1 MPMAAA
7 SPEAF
12 CMFYT
17 EKQSNDLMPAK
28 LQWVPFAI
36 SGNKLLIKREIL
48 KGICQYRA
56 HKLFCNVLK
65 HSLTF
70 AAGFSYFPLPSLMQ
84 KNKGVVSGQEV
95 VALLQE
101 GSVVWHGH
109 AILLPSAGAGAAAVS
124 RGRAEGVCLRK
135 ALLHTYGGMGQFLSC
150 CSNFG
155 VPFSRYPSSYTTLPW
170 VPASP
175 EACLS
180 FEASPFQFNYN
191 TLHPILLTESWNCPK
206 KSKKFTFQRE
216 NNCSFNIACHSSL
229 LSECSGNAFP
239 IATSLILM
247 DFGNRSGFSLWSF
260 TINLR
265 QV

>member
-1 MPMAAA
+1 M
-7 SPEAF
+7 
-12 CMFYT
+12 
-17 EKQSNDLMPAK
+17 
-28 LQWVPFAI
+28 
-36 SGNKLLIKREIL
+36 
-48 KGICQYRA
+48 
-56 HKLFCNVLK
+56 
-65 HSLTF
+65 
-70 AAGFSYFPLPSLMQ
+70 
-84 KNKGVVSGQEV
+84 
-95 VALLQE
+95 
-101 GSVVWHGH
+101 
-109 AILLPSAGAGAAAVS
+109 S

-155 VPFSRYPSSYTTLPW
+155 VPFSRYPSAYTTLPW

-229 LSECSGNAFP
+229 LSECSGNAFLDHP
-239 IATSLILM
+239 KTFPCQKNRNKRQPSKSVDLM
-247 DFGNRSGFSLWSF
+247 TACFF
-260 TINLR
+260 
-265 QV
+265 